1 MKLKEKT
8 SSTSNQE
15 ETPKVK
21 LALEEKY
28 KEENIKQEKKEDDAY
43 ERLKKKESC

>member
-1 MKLKEKT
+1 MSQEQ
-8 SSTSNQE
+8 SSSS

-28 KEENIKQEKKEDDAY
+28 KEQDIYLHPLDGG
-43 ERLKKKESC
+43 C